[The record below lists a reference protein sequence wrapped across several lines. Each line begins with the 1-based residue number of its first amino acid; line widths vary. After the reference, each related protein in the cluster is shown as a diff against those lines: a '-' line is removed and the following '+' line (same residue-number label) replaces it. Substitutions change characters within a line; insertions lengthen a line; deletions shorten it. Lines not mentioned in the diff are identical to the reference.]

1 AINAPKMSFNEI
13 NDELKPYIELSKL
26 TGEVGIQL
34 LEKAPRELQIKY
46 KGDIAIDDTSL
57 LTRTLVSGVLR
68 QDLAERVNLINAL
81 VLLNEQ
87 GVSYNIEKDTKHRGF
102 SKYIELTLINKDTQ
116 IKIDATVLHTYGSV
130 IVLIISHPVDFHT
143 DNHLLYSI
151 LTHTRHIV

>member
-1 AINAPKMSFNEI
+1 EI

-46 KGDIAIDDTSL
+46 KGDIALDDTSL
-57 LTRTLVSGVLR
+57 LTITLVSGVLR

-87 GVSYNIEKDTKHRGF
+87 GVSYNIERYQKNRRF
-102 SKYIELTLINKDTQ
+102 SNYIEINLINKNTQ
-116 IKIDATVLHTYGSV
+116 SKLGE
-130 IVLIISHPVDFHT
+130 
-143 DNHLLYSI
+143 SI
-151 LTHTRHIV
+151 LN